1 MADECTL
8 GLSDAEQGAASL
20 VGGYILTGG
29 TSRRMGRDKA
39 RLPWRSI
46 TLVQWIATQVHEAVG
61 NATLVGGPERYSDLG
76 IPAIGETYPGCGPLS
91 AIEAALRHSPFD
103 LNLVVACDMPLLESP
118 ALRELTAAALVAGA
132 DVCAAVNAAGGL
144 EPLCAVYDH
153 RILPAILRALVQGR
167 FRVRDL
173 LAQLT
178 VNTWRASDPRMVT
191 NANCPSDWDTLLRS
205 GD

>member
-1 MADECTL
+1 MSDECIL
-8 GLSDAEQGAASL
+8 GSTDAAKSAASL
-20 VGGYILTGG
+20 IGGYIVTGG

-39 RLPWRSI
+39 RLPWRGV
-46 TLVQWIATQVHEAVG
+46 TLVEWIAMQVRDAVG
-61 NATLVGGPERYSDLG
+61 DATLVGAPDRYIDLG
-76 IPAIGETYPGCGPLS
+76 LPAIGEAFPGCGPLS
-91 AIEAALRHSPFD
+91 GIEAALRHSPFD

-144 EPLCAVYDH
+144 EPLCAVYDR
-153 RILPAILRALVQGR
+153 RILPAVLQALVQGR
-167 FRVRDL
+167 FRARDL

-191 NANCPSDWDTLLRS
+191 NANCPSDWDTLLRR